1 MIEDILPRYQE
12 VATGNKTAFTVPFE
26 TIDSSYINV
35 YLNST
40 KQTTGYT
47 VSGKTIT
54 FGTAPASGT
63 LVTVVRVIP
72 ISWEHTVLGAIDQNS
87 LNKIFTDIIAKMQT
101 LEEGLN
107 RAIKT
112 DVTDT
117 ESGSDYFLSLLAD
130 AMDSLAQAQ
139 TKLTQV
145 QSAAT
150 QALSDISTAKTTA
163 ISDFNTNASTK
174 TTDFNTNA
182 AAKQA
187 LVDAAAEAAEESAEL
202 AEQYAESINPENFD
216 TVKGKI
222 SNCILE
228 IPQNIKLKISDK
240 TLILKS
246 DSTLALVNRSTYTTV
261 TTAQDYSITYTNQ
274 NGTFFI
280 IYAGG
285 GITGT
290 WTSVSNF
297 GSGTTLPADNS
308 QYGMFFLINSGY
320 GTYYNWNFQANNWR
334 TWNEN
339 GSYPLAI
346 VNVVNGVP
354 SFAKDSHGNDMIFNG
369 AGFIGH
375 HAFVY
380 PNVKG
385 LISQEKETDGR
396 LKSINQKLSGL
407 YITELSTTNNVLMI
421 NSYLARFAHANY
433 GGEVDSMDELPNL
446 TPLYYVKNRNRM
458 VKGSNKNTYNGVIL
472 ADCTYDGTTVT
483 DFTIRQPVRLATT
496 EMLDKKQDTLTFDT
510 TPTQSSTNPVTS
522 GGVYTALGTKQDTL
536 VSGTN
541 IKTINS
547 TSVLGSGDLTLAD
560 QSLSNLNS
568 TGQMIVDSQ
577 NDTISNCILEIPQ
590 NLKCE
595 LSGTT
600 YTLKAGSIR
609 TVFGATYTT
618 ITTESDISVT
628 LDVSTD
634 GRFVMI
640 GSTNA
645 QAQLAIERFDSGA
658 TTPSSKTTDYF
669 WNTTDKLMYLWRT
682 ANSEYQAFTTWCY
695 PSCLIDVVGGVASFA
710 KDSKGHDLIFNGC
723 GYIGHHWFV
732 FPDVTGLIPYNFDDD
747 KKLKSIKY
755 TTTSLVVGEMLTY
768 PYNNYYNRG
777 LFLYPTDGVTT
788 SGWAEPINSLSDDP
802 SVGYLAIY
810 VKDENRWHRKRGSGT
825 SFAPVS
831 YCLLVDYKYDG
842 TTVNDFVIYQPY
854 EDARDLLTDEIK
866 KGITTKAND
875 SDVVKLTGDQNIA
888 GSKTYS
894 SGIKVLGTS
903 SAPYSLQRTGITK
916 GTAPSST
923 IESRWYMTESGGVT
937 ASYSFGGM
945 RVSYNSNGDVTTSLR
960 AFKSEASSTT
970 YAEIGVVYPTSGD
983 AYTFAPTPTVG
994 DNSTKI
1000 ATTAY
1005 VNAKFQVVSSLP
1017 ASPDADTF
1025 YFVTGA

>member
-54 FGTAPASGT
+54 FGTAPTSST
-63 LVTVVRVIP
+63 VVTIVRVIP

-202 AEQYAESINPENFD
+202 AEQYAESINPQNFD
-216 TVKGKI
+216 DLKGKI

-228 IPQNIKLKISDK
+228 IPQNISISASG
-240 TLILKS
+240 TTITIKS
-246 DSTLALVNRSTYTTV
+246 GSVIAMTGSSTYTTTTIASDITRDFISWGNGKYYLFYNGAGNITAYDMNTV
-261 TTAQDYSITYTNQ
+261 TS
-274 NGTFFI
+274 GSSLPE
-280 IYAGG
+280 
-285 GITGT
+285 TG
-290 WTSVSNF
+290 SSD
-297 GSGTTLPADNS
+297 AH
-308 QYGMFFLINSGY
+308 FFLTSDFSIY
-320 GTYYNWNFQANNWR
+320 
-334 TWNEN
+334 TWSSSSSSWVKQSTAY
-339 GSYPLAI
+339 SYPLCTFTKNSSGI
-346 VNVVNGVP
+346 TID
-354 SFAKDSHGNDMIFNG
+354 KDSNGNDMIFNG

-421 NSYLARFAHANY
+421 NSYLARFAHAKY

-755 TTTSLVVGEMLTY
+755 TTTSLVVGEMQTY

-810 VKDENRWHRKRGSGT
+810 VKDENRWHRKRGSGI
-825 SFAPVS
+825 SFAPVN